1 MVYYLGNMK
10 RFFFFLFE
18 IFLGSW
24 ISWPGITS
32 SQNWECF
39 MRIINDSK
47 KDKLSLKAVLSI
59 SPKFLLK
66 ADSMDYPSRLR
77 IVSDAC
83 FR

>member
-1 MVYYLGNMK
+1 MK
-10 RFFFFLFE
+10 GLLFFLFG
-18 IFLGSW
+18 IFLGGW

-32 SQNWECF
+32 TENWECF

-47 KDKLSLKAVLSI
+47 KDKLSLKVVLSI

-66 ADSMDYPSRLR
+66 ADSMDYPSKLR

>member
-1 MVYYLGNMK
+1 MK
-10 RFFFFLFE
+10 GFLFFIFG

-32 SQNWECF
+32 THNWECF
-39 MRIINDSK
+39 IKIINDSK
-47 KDKLSLKAVLSI
+47 KDKLSLKAVLSV
-59 SPKFLLK
+59 SPKFLFK
-66 ADSMDYPSRLR
+66 ADSMDYPSKLR

>member
-1 MVYYLGNMK
+1 MK
-10 RFFFFLFE
+10 GILFILVG

-32 SQNWECF
+32 SEDWECF
-39 MRIINDSK
+39 IRIINDSK
-47 KDKLSLKAVLSI
+47 QDKLSLKAALYI
-59 SPKFLLK
+59 YPKFLFK
-66 ADSMDYPSRLR
+66 ADSRDNFSKLR

>member
-1 MVYYLGNMK
+1 MVYYLIYMK
-10 RFFFFLFE
+10 GFFFFLFG

-32 SQNWECF
+32 IENWECF

-47 KDKLSLKAVLSI
+47 KDKLSLKAALSI

-66 ADSMDYPSRLR
+66 GDSMDYTSKLR

>member
-1 MVYYLGNMK
+1 MK
-10 RFFFFLFE
+10 GLLFLLFG

-32 SQNWECF
+32 PDNWECF
-39 MRIINDSK
+39 MKIINNSK
-47 KDKLSLKAVLSI
+47 KDKLPLKAVLSV
-59 SPKFLLK
+59 SPKLLLQ
-66 ADSMDYPSRLR
+66 ADSMDYPSKLR

>member
-1 MVYYLGNMK
+1 MK
-10 RFFFFLFE
+10 GLLFFLFG
-18 IFLGSW
+18 IILGSW
-24 ISWPGITS
+24 ISWPGIISTE
-32 SQNWECF
+32 NWECF

>member
-1 MVYYLGNMK
+1 MK
-10 RFFFFLFE
+10 GFFFFLFG

-32 SQNWECF
+32 PDNWECF
-39 MRIINDSK
+39 MKIINDSK
-47 KDKLSLKAVLSI
+47 KDKLSIKAIFSI
-59 SPKFLLK
+59 YPKFLLNK
-66 ADSMDYPSRLR
+66 ESIDYPSKLR

>member
-1 MVYYLGNMK
+1 MK
-10 RFFFFLFE
+10 GFLFFLFG
-18 IFLGSW
+18 ILLGSW

-32 SQNWECF
+32 TENWKCF

-47 KDKLSLKAVLSI
+47 KDKLSLKAALSI
-59 SPKFLLK
+59 SPKFLLRSESLNYSSK
-66 ADSMDYPSRLR
+66 LR

>member
-1 MVYYLGNMK
+1 MK
-10 RFFFFLFE
+10 GCLFFLFG
-18 IFLGSW
+18 ILLGSW

-32 SQNWECF
+32 TKNWKCF

-47 KDKLSLKAVLSI
+47 KDKLSLKAALSI
-59 SPKFLLK
+59 SPKFLLRSESLNYSSK
-66 ADSMDYPSRLR
+66 LR

>member
-1 MVYYLGNMK
+1 MVMYLNNMK
-10 RFFFFLFE
+10 GIFFFLFG

-32 SQNWECF
+32 PENWECF

-47 KDKLSLKAVLSI
+47 KDKLSIKAALSI

-66 ADSMDYPSRLR
+66 ADSMDYLSKLR

>member
-1 MVYYLGNMK
+1 MVFYLGHMK
-10 RFFFFLFE
+10 GFFFFLFG

-32 SQNWECF
+32 TKNWECF
-39 MRIINDSK
+39 MKIINDSK

-59 SPKFLLK
+59 SPKLLLQ
-66 ADSMDYPSRLR
+66 ADSMDYPSKLR

>member
-1 MVYYLGNMK
+1 MK
-10 RFFFFLFE
+10 GVLIFLFG

-24 ISWPGITS
+24 FSWPGITS
-32 SQNWECF
+32 TANWECF

-47 KDKLSLKAVLSI
+47 KDKLSLSTVLFI
-59 SPKFLLK
+59 SPKLLLK
-66 ADSMDYPSRLR
+66 SGSMDNLNKLR

>member
-1 MVYYLGNMK
+1 MK
-10 RFFFFLFE
+10 GFLFFLFG
-18 IFLGSW
+18 ILLGSW

-32 SQNWECF
+32 TKNWKCF

-47 KDKLSLKAVLSI
+47 KDKLSLKAALSI
-59 SPKFLLK
+59 SPKFLLRSESLNYSSK
-66 ADSMDYPSRLR
+66 LR

>member
-1 MVYYLGNMK
+1 MK
-10 RFFFFLFE
+10 GFIFFVFG

-24 ISWPGITS
+24 ISWPGIILP
-32 SQNWECF
+32 QNWECF
-39 MRIINDSK
+39 MRIINNSK

-59 SPKFLLK
+59 SPKILLQPYTMNYRSK
-66 ADSMDYPSRLR
+66 LR